1 MEVIMDQEKALLILD
16 KYSPMPDD
24 EQLTEEIVDEYK
36 AVVDYL
42 DDKPPEIR
50 FLKPLFNS
58 LGAFDGW
65 GVYEVTR
72 SLIVSYNKLD
82 VVPLIKEGLKSVRD
96 GKRYWSTLI
105 AADFADESLI
115 PLLLEKLKD
124 PLEEIRL
131 NSVMALEA
139 IGNPVVINELNEMEN
154 SESDEDV
161 IEAIQDAI
169 QSLKSNM

>member
-1 MEVIMDQEKALLILD
+1 MDQEKALMILD

-36 AVVDYL
+36 AAIDYL
-42 DDKPPEIR
+42 DNRPPEKR
-50 FLKPLFNS
+50 FLKPLFYS

-72 SLIVSYNKLD
+72 SLIVSYNKFD
-82 VVPLIKEGLKSVRD
+82 VVPLIMEGLKSERN
-96 GKRYWSTLI
+96 GRRYWSTLL
-105 AADFADESLI
+105 AADFADENLT
-115 PLLLEKLKD
+115 PLLLETLKD

-139 IGNPVVINELNEMEN
+139 IGNPVVINELNEMKV

-161 IEAIQDAI
+161 IEAIQEAI
-169 QSLKSNM
+169 QSLKFAK

>member
-1 MEVIMDQEKALLILD
+1 MDQEKALMILD

-36 AVVDYL
+36 AAIDYL
-42 DDKPPEIR
+42 DNRPPEKR
-50 FLKPLFNS
+50 FLKPLFYS
-58 LGAFDGW
+58 LGTFDGW

-72 SLIVSYNKLD
+72 SLIVSYNKFD
-82 VVPLIKEGLKSVRD
+82 VVPLIMEGLKSERN
-96 GKRYWSTLI
+96 GRRYWSTLL
-105 AADFADESLI
+105 AADFADENLT
-115 PLLLEKLKD
+115 PLLLETLKD

-139 IGNPVVINELNEMEN
+139 IGNPVVINELNEMKV

-161 IEAIQDAI
+161 IEAIQEAI
-169 QSLKSNM
+169 QSLKFAK

>member
-1 MEVIMDQEKALLILD
+1 MDQEKAQMILE

-24 EQLTEEIVDEYK
+24 EQLTEEIVNEYK
-36 AVVDYL
+36 AAVDYL
-42 DDKPPEIR
+42 DDKPPKVI
-50 FLKPLFNS
+50 FLKPLFYS

-72 SLIVSYNKLD
+72 SLILSYNKLD
-82 VVPLIKEGLKSVRD
+82 VVRLIMEGLKSELNGR
-96 GKRYWSTLI
+96 KYWSTLL
-105 AADFADESLI
+105 AVDFADENLI
-115 PLLLEKLKD
+115 PLLLETLMD

-139 IGNPVVINELNEMEN
+139 IGNPEVINELNEMEI

-161 IEAIQDAI
+161 IEVIQEAI